1 MNKKLLI
8 VVAVVAGLV
17 AMFLVQR
24 HVDNLVGDT
33 VTVYKAKKTAQ
44 AGTVLGS
51 DIEALTLP
59 AGLFPD
65 ILDEA
70 PKSDLLEY
78 IKSTPLRAGV
88 SAGDILL
95 YRHFDAAVDQG
106 VLPAIPAGKKAIS
119 IEVNQTSAVSY
130 FIQPGDL
137 VDVLGTYAT
146 REDLEIIDGI
156 AEAPPTST
164 KPILQAVEVLA
175 VGNNYRPAQRQKLE
189 PYSSITLLVSMEEAA
204 KLIFARDYY
213 SSSMTLVLRSKDD
226 TDISKQLP
234 SIGVDTDNFDDIG
247 NEPNKASP
255 TVPTE

>member
-8 VVAVVAGLV
+8 VIAVVAGLI

-24 HVDNLVGDT
+24 HVDNLVGET
-33 VTVYKAKKTAQ
+33 VTVYKAKKGAE

-51 DIEALTLP
+51 NVEPITLP

-119 IEVNQTSAVSY
+119 IAVDQTSAVSF

-146 REDLEIIDGI
+146 REELDIIDGV
-156 AEAPPTST
+156 AAAPAIST

-175 VGNNYRPAQRQKLE
+175 VGDSYRPAQRQRLE
-189 PYSSITLLVSMEEAA
+189 PYSSVTLLVSMEEAA
-204 KLIFARDYY
+204 KLIFARDFY
-213 SSSMTLVLRSKDD
+213 SSTMTLVLRGKDD
-226 TDISKQLP
+226 TNVLP
-234 SIGVDTDNFDDIG
+234 EPLSVGVDTDNFDDIG
-247 NEPNKASP
+247 NEPSKKSNSMPAN
-255 TVPTE
+255 